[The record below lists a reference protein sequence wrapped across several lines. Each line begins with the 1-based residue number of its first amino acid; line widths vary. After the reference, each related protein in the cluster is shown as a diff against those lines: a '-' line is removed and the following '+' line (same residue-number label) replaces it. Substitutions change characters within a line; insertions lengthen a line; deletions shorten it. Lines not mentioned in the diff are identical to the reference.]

1 MQQPQTAAAA
11 AASSDIPP
19 CTNSSLT
26 EHSLSQEVPHK
37 PPYVLRCGDR
47 HLVGRVQF
55 AGGVLSEKRHSQKNP
70 ARTKQNNSWNHD
82 VTVWTERRSEEGK
95 KRHKM
100 KSYRETGDYGMAIK
114 KANSQLE
121 RKWITRQLQNLYTA
135 TTGTK
140 PKLLGLFTHRRNG
153 NLWPTSPLKKKKK
166 RKILTTECINEW
178 TCALNMMLTQEYFTN
193 FCTACTK
200 FNTLFLE
207 IFPPTHSWKTMTP
220 TH

>member
-70 ARTKQNNSWNHD
+70 VQNKTTHGTTTW
-82 VTVWTERRSEEGK
+82 
-95 KRHKM
+95 
-100 KSYRETGDYGMAIK
+100 
-114 KANSQLE
+114 QCE
-121 RKWITRQLQNLYTA
+121 RKEEVRKEKKTQNEKLQRNRRLWNGNKKSKQSIRKKVNNQTA
-135 TTGTK
+135 TKPLHRHNWDKTK
-140 PKLLGLFTHRRNG
+140 TFRTVHP
-153 NLWPTSPLKKKKK
+153 
-166 RKILTTECINEW
+166 
-178 TCALNMMLTQEYFTN
+178 
-193 FCTACTK
+193 
-200 FNTLFLE
+200 
-207 IFPPTHSWKTMTP
+207 
-220 TH
+220 